1 MQKTYRYFLI
11 ALLGLFLAGWLY
23 VEKKQRTAAKK
34 AESHRQIAEQKAAGL
49 KEQLT
54 EATQR
59 LERHQT
65 MQVALRDLLQKQ
77 GQPLPEDY
85 SDDMLLS
92 ILNHLLR
99 TKTQEV
105 GSIAAERA
113 RVERQLTEMRGSLE
127 QMTQMRLEAEQA
139 RDSSKHLLQVYQQ
152 QLDSLQGELSRALQH
167 LQNTQLD
174 TLTLLSPKEV
184 PIFFLG
190 KLVNG
195 EPEGFGIGFYKEK
208 GYYIGHWK
216 GNRRHGNGKHCYL
229 NGDVYEG
236 MFVEDI
242 RQGFGRYLFASG
254 ELYEGEWHND
264 LMHGHGRI
272 TFKNG
277 SSKSGFWVE
286 GKMKENN

>member
-1 MQKTYRYFLI
+1 MRKTYRYLLI

-34 AESHRQIAEQKAAGL
+34 AESQWQIAEQKAAGFQ
-49 KEQLT
+49 EQLA
-54 EATQR
+54 EATQL
-59 LERHQT
+59 LERYQT
-65 MQVALRDLLQKQ
+65 MRVTLRNLLQKQ
-77 GQPLPEDY
+77 GQPLPKEY

-92 ILNHLLR
+92 ILDHLLQAKMR
-99 TKTQEV
+99 EV
-105 GSIAAERA
+105 GNIAAERT
-113 RVERQLTEMRGSLE
+113 RVERQLTEMRVSLE
-127 QMTQMRLEAEQA
+127 QMTQMRLEADQA
-139 RDSSKHLLQVYQQ
+139 QDSSKHLLQVYRQ
-152 QLDSLQGELSRALQH
+152 QLDSLQGELSQALQN

-174 TLTLLSPKEV
+174 TLTLLSPKDV

-208 GYYIGHWK
+208 GYYIGHWQ

-236 MFVEDI
+236 TFAEDI

-254 ELYEGEWHND
+254 EVYEGEWHND

-277 SSKSGFWVE
+277 SSKSGLWVE